1 MKKRITA
8 LILAL
13 LLICSVLPAASATK
27 LVPCMTVD
35 DTLLL
40 IGDSNTV
47 ALQNYNSDLTP
58 ARMYARVN
66 GVIAETV
73 ENWSRYPAYG
83 YDKGIYQLLCELSG
97 DEFRTV
103 VINMGTNNLGTNL
116 TKFRGYYA
124 QLLQNLYEKNPD
136 AVIYVCKIL
145 PTNPANCS
153 GDYVNLYTPANVA
166 KINSAVLEV
175 YEEYLELGYD
185 VRVLDFN
192 TPFADSSGVLL
203 SAYDNGGGVH
213 LNARGYKKMDEIL
226 QTVVSMGDP
235 NQNHSWPEEGETVI
249 PPTCSSTGLME
260 YVCTVCGAVRNEEI
274 PANDAHV
281 WDEGVT
287 VLAPGCTEPGVK
299 RCTCTLCGEATQ
311 DFPVPALGH
320 AWSFTK
326 LVTEGDSAHACSAL
340 YTCSRCN
347 ETKTARLCAAE
358 VFTDMPAE
366 GNWAHDPIDWAYFNG
381 ITAGKSPTTF
391 NPKDTVT
398 RAEAMTFLWKTLDSP
413 EPGTTENPFEDVME
427 GKYYYKPVLWAV
439 ENGVTTGTSETTFS
453 PKQNCT
459 RAQILTFLWIAAG
472 KPEPETEENP
482 FTDVQETKY
491 YYKAVLWG
499 VENHITSGVAPDEF
513 GPNQTCTRAQIV
525 AFLYLAKDQMPQAPD
540 TP

>member
-1 MKKRITA
+1 M
-8 LILAL
+8 
-13 LLICSVLPAASATK
+13 
-27 LVPCMTVD
+27 
-35 DTLLL
+35 
-40 IGDSNTV
+40 
-47 ALQNYNSDLTP
+47 
-58 ARMYARVN
+58 
-66 GVIAETV
+66 
-73 ENWSRYPAYG
+73 
-83 YDKGIYQLLCELSG
+83 
-97 DEFRTV
+97 
-103 VINMGTNNLGTNL
+103 
-116 TKFRGYYA
+116 
-124 QLLQNLYEKNPD
+124 
-136 AVIYVCKIL
+136 
-145 PTNPANCS
+145 
-153 GDYVNLYTPANVA
+153 
-166 KINSAVLEV
+166 
-175 YEEYLELGYD
+175 
-185 VRVLDFN
+185 
-192 TPFADSSGVLL
+192 
-203 SAYDNGGGVH
+203 
-213 LNARGYKKMDEIL
+213 
-226 QTVVSMGDP
+226 
-235 NQNHSWPEEGETVI
+235 
-249 PPTCSSTGLME
+249 
-260 YVCTVCGAVRNEEI
+260 
-274 PANDAHV
+274 
-281 WDEGVT
+281 T
-287 VLAPGCTEPGVK
+287 VLAPSCTEPGVK

-358 VFTDMPAE
+358 VFTDMPRE

-427 GKYYYKPVLWAV
+427 GKYYYRPVLWAV

-525 AFLYLAKDQMPQAPD
+525 AFLYLAKDLMPQAPD